1 MCSGP
6 YKRRTSSLYQQDQYP
21 LQPLNH
27 SSQPLTPA
35 HQLLTHQSQSQPAQ
49 PYFNRPQLDHPLPD
63 PITQAFAAAFDKPTW
78 INGRR
83 QSINPIQS
91 QSTFQSSN
99 NGQVY
104 GYAAPPP
111 PPISFQQTSNQH
123 GHGEAPRQR
132 IPSISTTH
140 INTQIPKDERRGSMS
155 SIFPISLHTLS
166 GQDPFSRTV
175 SPIGY
180 KFSLPVSNLSNTTT
194 ATAGIGMDI
203 DQPTTVTGDVDME
216 GINND
221 YSMSS
226 ITPPEINVVDFAYS
240 NSVTQIQGDQERG
253 QGQGQGQGMVYH
265 SAPTSPRGT
274 RMDTDINM
282 GMGRASSAEP
292 ASSSTFLSLAQSGD
306 PSQSLFPNQNQPTR
320 TGMITPIPMPIL
332 GDRKPSLLTLMNSR
346 PNTPSLTLPQ
356 QAHLQPLSDISPQQ
370 GTQGQES
377 PTLFDGLPPI
387 SNHHPFDSTDME
399 RERRMSYFGSM
410 QLSSVPNAG
419 GVGRLSLSKG
429 SEGIG
434 LGLGLE
440 HVS

>member
-1 MCSGP
+1 MSSGP
-6 YKRRTSSLYQQDQYP
+6 YKRRTSSLYQPDQYP
-21 LQPLNH
+21 LQPL
-27 SSQPLTPA
+27 QPLT
-35 HQLLTHQSQSQPAQ
+35 HTHQSQPAHQPHQNQ
-49 PYFNRPQLDHPLPD
+49 PYFNRPQLDQPPHD

-78 INGRR
+78 MNGRR

-91 QSTFQSSN
+91 HGPFQPPTSMQ
-99 NGQVY
+99 GQGQGQGQGVY

-111 PPISFQQTSNQH
+111 PPPISFQNTPNQH
-123 GHGEAPRQR
+123 GHGDAPRQR

-140 INTQIPKDERRGSMS
+140 IPPTNTINTDGRRGSMS
-155 SIFPISLHTLS
+155 SIFPISLHTFS

-180 KFSLPVSNLSNTTT
+180 KFSLPLSNSNLSSSTT
-194 ATAGIGMDI
+194 ATAAIGMDI
-203 DQPTTVTGDVDME
+203 DQDQPSGDVME

-240 NSVTQIQGDQERG
+240 NPGKLNQTQGNQGA
-253 QGQGQGQGMVYH
+253 GMVYH

-274 RMDTDINM
+274 RMDTDMNM
-282 GMGRASSAEP
+282 AVGRASSAEP
-292 ASSSTFLSLAQSGD
+292 PSSSTFVSLAQSGD
-306 PSQSLFPNQNQPTR
+306 TSMNVLPNQNQPTGMGVGV
-320 TGMITPIPMPIL
+320 GMITPIPMPIL
-332 GDRKPSLLTLMNSR
+332 GDREPSLFALMNTS
-346 PNTPSLTLPQ
+346 TT
-356 QAHLQPLSDISPQQ
+356 PLSQPTQTSFQ
-370 GTQGQES
+370 GPHGQDS
-377 PTLFDGLPPI
+377 PTLFDGLPPM
-387 SNHHPFDSTDME
+387 SNHHPFDIPGE
-399 RERRMSYFGSM
+399 RERRMSLFGSM
-410 QLSSVPNAG
+410 QLSSLPNAG